1 MPWLI
6 AILCIA
12 RSPHCAYGS
21 GMSRIDMQPAF
32 ILHGR
37 AFRESSQLLEVFGRD
52 TGRLGVVARGARRPK
67 SKWQN
72 MLQPFRP
79 LLLNWS
85 RRGDLGTLTGAEQ
98 VAAPPPLMGEAL
110 YCGLYMN
117 ELMIRLLHRDD
128 PHPEVFEKYRETLA
142 GLSLGGN
149 PQPGL
154 RVFEKHLLDATGF
167 GLILDHEAP
176 GDRPLEAGALYEY
189 RPEQGPVRVGEQGRG
204 RRGIVSGSTLQ
215 SLQSEDLSE
224 EDLPALRHMMRR
236 VIRHHLGDRPLAS
249 ESLYMKTDR
258 EARGKPPRKESERHE

>member
-1 MPWLI
+1 
-6 AILCIA
+6 
-12 RSPHCAYGS
+12 
-21 GMSRIDMQPAF
+21 MSRIDMQPAF

-37 AFRESSQLLEVFGRD
+37 AFRESSQLLEIFGRD
-52 TGRLGVVARGARRPK
+52 SGRLGVVARGARRPR

-79 LLLNWS
+79 LLLSWS

-110 YCGLYMN
+110 YCGLYIN

-128 PHPEVFEKYRETLA
+128 PHPEVFEKYRDTLA

-149 PQPGL
+149 VQPVL
-154 RVFEKHLLDATGF
+154 RIFEKHLLDATGF
-167 GLILDHEAP
+167 GLILDHESP

-189 RPEQGPVRVGEQGRG
+189 RPELGPVRVGEQGRG
-204 RRGIVSGSTLQ
+204 RRGVVSGQTLQ
-215 SLQSEDLSE
+215 SLQAEEVAE

-236 VIRHHLGDRPLAS
+236 VIRYHLGDKPLAS
-249 ESLYMKTDR
+249 ESLY
-258 EARGKPPRKESERHE
+258 RGSVRKAGGSPPVKAADEKGEIHE